1 MKYLLCAI
9 HVNIFNNL
17 LPINESISFLY
28 SLKILFLIVS
38 YPVRQECSNIGI
50 SIWGLDLIRKKC
62 NLVKLAICYYY
73 YINFVL
79 LLNYRAIFDTPHQ
92 YAYLALVSIYI
103 KNCSIVEA
111 INKVKIILMWHLH
124 QKLLYS
130 WAINKV

>member
-38 YPVRQECSNIGI
+38 YPVRQECSNIDI

-62 NLVKLAICYYY
+62 NLVKLAICYYH
-73 YINFVL
+73 YILSLLCFIAQLYSNFWH
-79 LLNYRAIFDTPHQ
+79 TPSEC
-92 YAYLALVSIYI
+92 LPRFGR
-103 KNCSIVEA
+103 
-111 INKVKIILMWHLH
+111 HLY

-130 WAINKV
+130 SWSNKQSEDNINVSLASKIAI

>member
-50 SIWGLDLIRKKC
+50 SILGLDLIRKS
-62 NLVKLAICYYY
+62 AI
-73 YINFVL
+73 
-79 LLNYRAIFDTPHQ
+79 
-92 YAYLALVSIYI
+92 
-103 KNCSIVEA
+103 
-111 INKVKIILMWHLH
+111 
-124 QKLLYS
+124 
-130 WAINKV
+130 